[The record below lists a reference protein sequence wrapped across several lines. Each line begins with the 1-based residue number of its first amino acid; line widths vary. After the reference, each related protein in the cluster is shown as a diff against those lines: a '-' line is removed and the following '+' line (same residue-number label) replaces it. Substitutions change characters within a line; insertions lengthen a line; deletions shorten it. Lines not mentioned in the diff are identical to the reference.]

1 MGEPRIVLNVE
12 YAPVLFSIKLLMRQ
26 EFSSLRIDGRRPI
39 FRRPKTKILGDG
51 KDLQRRRGRGS
62 LAYLVLVGLVGMLDG
77 VEWARPAGVVARFR
91 EELEGQE
98 IVRSLGKVRGVV
110 FSGPPAKPWGCIPQ
124 RNVGSLRRGG
134 GEQDHAGHAA
144 AVDVDGVGDAPKGAH
159 LVLL

>member
-1 MGEPRIVLNVE
+1 
-12 YAPVLFSIKLLMRQ
+12 
-26 EFSSLRIDGRRPI
+26 
-39 FRRPKTKILGDG
+39 LGDG

-134 GEQDHAGHAA
+134 GKQDHAGHAA